1 MARDCF
7 SRDDW
12 YSDLNRRVRRD
23 VEHQQLLE
31 RDKKEYELE
40 RQWEE
45 EWNSDLNQRVRRD
58 VDRRRILERD
68 ERDNVIVT
76 RKRDQDEQR
85 RIFRKRDQDE
95 QRRLF
100 RIAKIQINIDNKNN
114 RRKRL
119 ARKARMDVDNEV
131 EFFLQAKYYK
141 KNLMRDFNDNN

>member
-40 RQWEE
+40 RRWEE

-58 VDRRRILERD
+58 ADRRRILERD

-76 RKRDQDEQR
+76 
-85 RIFRKRDQDE
+85 RKRDQDE

-119 ARKARMDVDNEV
+119 ARKARMDVDNGV
-131 EFFLQAKYYK
+131 EFFTGEILQEKS
-141 KNLMRDFNDNN
+141 NERF

>member
-45 EWNSDLNQRVRRD
+45 KWNSDLNQRVRRD

-68 ERDNVIVT
+68 EWDNVIVT
-76 RKRDQDEQR
+76 RKVEQDEQR
-85 RIFRKRDQDE
+85 RIFRK
-95 QRRLF
+95 
-100 RIAKIQINIDNKNN
+100 
-114 RRKRL
+114 KRS
-119 ARKARMDVDNEV
+119 R
-131 EFFLQAKYYK
+131 
-141 KNLMRDFNDNN
+141 